1 MIFSTVSAFKH
12 ICPPDALMLTDE
24 QLYELQKTLSGMLQ
38 DIADLCEKEGICY
51 ELGGG
56 SALGAVRHK
65 GFIPWDDDIDLN
77 MPRADH
83 DRFVTAFVKEY
94 GDRYWIH
101 TPKETKGYGLTF
113 TRVLKKGTC
122 VKTREDFKNPDECG
136 AFIDIFVI
144 ENTYDNAFLRGVH
157 GIGCLAFG
165 FLQSCAKFY
174 RDRKEYMEMLD
185 AQGDSAAAE
194 GGQGI
199 DLAGLRRIFRI
210 KIAAGAVFSF
220 FDLDRWTRITDR
232 WYSRCKDET
241 GRYVA
246 VPAGRNHF
254 YGELYLRSELC
265 RTIQMPYEGRMQPV
279 PAEWDAYL
287 KRLYGDYML
296 IPEDAGKEKHI
307 FYAPFKL

>member
-1 MIFSTVSAFKH
+1 MTE
-12 ICPPDALMLTDE
+12 E
-24 QLYELQKTLSGMLQ
+24 QLHELQRTLNGMLQ

-56 SALGAVRHK
+56 SALGAVRHQ

-83 DRFVTAFVKEY
+83 DRFVTAFANEY

-101 TPKETKGYGLTF
+101 TPKETHDYGLTF

-122 VKTREDFKNPDECG
+122 VKTREDFRNPDECG

-144 ENTYDNAFLRGVH
+144 ENTYDNAFLRNVH

-174 RDRKEYMEMLD
+174 RDRKEYLEMLED
-185 AQGDSAAAE
+185 PESGDGTSGSE
-194 GGQGI
+194 SGE
-199 DLAGLRRIFRI
+199 DMKRLRRVFRT
-210 KIAAGAVFSF
+210 KIAIGAVFSF
-220 FDLDRWTRITDR
+220 FDLDRWTKIADR
-232 WYSRCKDET
+232 WYSYCKDGT
-241 GRYVA
+241 SSYVA

-254 YGELYLRSELC
+254 YGELYLRNELC
-265 RTIQMPYEGRMQPV
+265 ETAQMPYEGRMQPV

-307 FYAPFKL
+307 FYAPFKV